1 MNANDE
7 LMMIVGTGYP
17 AVDGIEG
24 IETSVDT
31 VIDTMIEEDK
41 LEDPVDQ
48 GSKPFEPVI
57 EPEVTEVIEDTSILP
72 SNLGKSTEDED
83 FGIKKLVSKFGTTV
97 DIIIQNQSKDRDQL
111 EDAIGYFENEV
122 KEARKSNQRVSPAM
136 IEAWTKLL
144 QTKTEVNTN
153 ASRVLDSVAR
163 LISAGKG
170 NDLVINLNQAKSA
183 NELDLNAILAQPDY
197 DDEGIN
203 G

>member
-1 MNANDE
+1 MNDNDE
-7 LMMIVGTGYP
+7 LMAIVGTGYP
-17 AVDGIEG
+17 AVDGAG
-24 IETSVDT
+24 SSVD
-31 VIDTMIEEDK
+31 VIDVIEEDK

-48 GSKPFEPVI
+48 GSKSFEPVV

-83 FGIKKLVSKFGTTV
+83 FGIKKLVSKFGSTV

-183 NELDLNAILAQPDY
+183 NELDLNAILAQPAY